1 MRTNNICVKFVINN
15 LEFLYHR
22 LIFYFIII
30 KRIKDVIKIDLSNLL
45 EDTYA
50 EAFKGIFI
58 RILVT
63 RCIDIDEKDRTNPYI
78 EKDPLRLAAYRATAT
93 PSVVVNR
100 IEGGIER
107 WMDEKYTPDGNKGV
121 ILQFWKSYDKKKS
134 LKDQI
139 NDFFW
144 EVSIRIRQDILS
156 VPFTRIFDW
165 FDDERR
171 SKLPDEIGIIDTE
184 EFVGRCGGGYEYFS
198 KEYGRDV
205 INVPI
210 MMGYDFKIDRYLK
223 CGIGVSGG
231 NLWYFCDS
239 LKSGWDVAISSIDT
253 INDVDGVI
261 TPFYVCPSGS
271 MPANYPPIGP
281 PTNYP
286 YCPTLRNKCNSNVP
300 NGVKSIPEVVING
313 ITEDAVKEAM
323 RKAVVS
329 IHDKKGLLKI
339 SAGNYGGKLGDYK
352 IYLKDLTKK

>member
-1 MRTNNICVKFVINN
+1 MIHIG
-15 LEFLYHR
+15 
-22 LIFYFIII
+22 
-30 KRIKDVIKIDLSNLL
+30 LSNLL

-63 RCIDIDEKDRTNPYI
+63 RWIQIDEKDRISQYI
-78 EKDPLRLAAYRATAT
+78 EKDPLRLAAYKATAT
-93 PSVVVNR
+93 PSVVINR
-100 IEGGIER
+100 VEGGIER
-107 WMDEKYTPDGNKGV
+107 WIDKKDTPDGNEGV
-121 ILQFWKSYDKKKS
+121 ILQFWKSYDKKKD
-134 LKDQI
+134 LKNQI
-139 NDFFW
+139 NDFFR

-165 FDDERR
+165 NKEDSILEDVA
-171 SKLPDEIGIIDTE
+171 LIDTE

-198 KEYGRDV
+198 EEYGREV
-205 INVPI
+205 INIPL
-210 MMGYDFKIDRYLK
+210 MMGYDFKIDRYLR

-239 LKSGWDVAISSIDT
+239 LKSGWDIALSSIEA
-253 INDVDGVI
+253 IKDVEGAI

-286 YCPTLRNKCNSNVP
+286 YCPTLKDKCKSNVP
-300 NGVKSIPEVVING
+300 DGVRSIPEIVING
-313 ITEDAVKEAM
+313 VTEEAVKDAM
-323 RKAVVS
+323 KKAIIS
-329 IHDKKGLLKI
+329 TNDKKGLLKI

-352 IYLKDLTKK
+352 IYLKDLI